1 MIANATEFKASTG
14 KFLDMV
20 NKEEII
26 ITKNGREVAKL
37 ITIKKIG
44 IPNTDFLYWLL
55 ADSVKKEVTL
65 KEIRE
70 ERLRDKYCGWEFR

>member
-1 MIANATEFKASTG
+1 MIVNATEFKASTG

-37 ITIKKIG
+37 IPIKKIG
-44 IPNTDFLYWLL
+44 TPNADFLYGLL
-55 ADSVKKEVTL
+55 ADNAKKEITA

-70 ERLRDKYCGWEFR
+70 ERISDKYGNSD

>member
-1 MIANATEFKASTG
+1 MIVNATEFKASTG

-37 ITIKKIG
+37 IPIKKNG
-44 IPNTDFLYWLL
+44 TPNADFLYGLL
-55 ADSVKKEVTL
+55 ADNAKKEVTA

-70 ERLRDKYCGWEFR
+70 ERISDKYGNSD

>member
-1 MIANATEFKASTG
+1 MIVNATEFKASTG

-37 ITIKKIG
+37 ITI
-44 IPNTDFLYWLL
+44 
-55 ADSVKKEVTL
+55 
-65 KEIRE
+65 
-70 ERLRDKYCGWEFR
+70 